1 MKSKL
6 NQLFKFLTKTRK
18 RVVLILMMLCVDAYP
33 CAFIYFNNIDG
44 VNIVGAVGP
53 FLLFA
58 LVSDTLEFSW
68 FKLVSSK
75 LISNTAALLL
85 SNDIMSSSQLDTV

>member
-33 CAFIYFNNIDG
+33 CAFIYFNNIDE

-58 LVSDTLEFSW
+58 LVSAVVCF
-68 FKLVSSK
+68 FAFRK
-75 LISNTAALLL
+75 
-85 SNDIMSSSQLDTV
+85 M